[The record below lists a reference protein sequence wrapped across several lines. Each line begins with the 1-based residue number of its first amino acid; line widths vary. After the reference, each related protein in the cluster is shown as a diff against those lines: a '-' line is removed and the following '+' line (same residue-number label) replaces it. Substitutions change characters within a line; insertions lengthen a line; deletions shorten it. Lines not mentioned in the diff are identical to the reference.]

1 MTFRECQDKP
11 IYSEGLPKKAGGGG
25 GGGGGAG
32 GWQERGSGFLK
43 RREFYPTMHTM

>member
-25 GGGGGAG
+25 AGGARIVSRFKGGGLGAG
-32 GWQERGSGFLK
+32 KKEAVVF
-43 RREFYPTMHTM
+43 